1 MVRKSVFV
9 AGILALAMSVSPC
22 FCAKKMSL
30 VERGLSLASLMSEK
44 AGCEEYVKIFI
55 GSKSEL
61 MEEYIKE
68 IASADVSKPTAVYK
82 ISGDFSAFAGVFRP
96 LFGWSDEISPRIKKE
111 LADSVFSSL
120 PKIWTS
126 SKANAAG
133 IAAVSLLA
141 SSAVF
146 VSRELDENCV
156 YVYTFPNAY
165 PVSVSFVRGDDNAV
179 FASAAFVLDRDFPE
193 SLGKMLGVAKEN
205 GASPGIRLDKIK

>member
-22 FCAKKMSL
+22 FCAKKISL

-61 MEEYIKE
+61 MEEYIKD
-68 IASADVSKPTAVYK
+68 IASADVSRPSAVYK
-82 ISGDFSAFAGVFRP
+82 ISGDFSAFASVFQP
-96 LFGWSDEISPRIKKE
+96 MLGSSDGISPRIKKE
-111 LADSVFSSL
+111 LADNVFSSL

-126 SKANAAG
+126 SKSNATG
-133 IAAVSLLA
+133 IAVVSIL
-141 SSAVF
+141 SSSSVF
-146 VSRELDENCV
+146 VSKELNENCV

-179 FASAAFVLDRDFPE
+179 FASASFVLDRDFPE
-193 SLGKMLGVAKEN
+193 SLKELFDEAKQA
-205 GASPGIRLDKIK
+205 GADFGIRLEKIQ